1 MFGRRSK
8 AGTGEA
14 AGGPDPDALQ
24 HGGQGQHAIKK
35 PRKAGGRR
43 KIKATATA
51 AAAAAAVA
59 ATGSG
64 SAEAHTKSRG
74 GNTAGVGRSRCN
86 SKGRAPGDGGVGNGK
101 GGGGGGDGSGGGGA
115 AHVYKSPAYAA
126 GAQRPKDTVRRQSGS
141 QMKKLCSFEDCTLLA
156 QRFGRCK

>member
-14 AGGPDPDALQ
+14 AGGPDPDALP
-24 HGGQGQHAIKK
+24 HGGQGQHTIKK

-43 KIKATATA
+43 KIKAAA

-86 SKGRAPGDGGVGNGK
+86 SKGIAPGDGGGGK
-101 GGGGGGDGSGGGGA
+101 GKEGGGGGDGSGGGGA

-126 GAQRPKDTVRRQSGS
+126 GAQLPKDTVRRQSGS